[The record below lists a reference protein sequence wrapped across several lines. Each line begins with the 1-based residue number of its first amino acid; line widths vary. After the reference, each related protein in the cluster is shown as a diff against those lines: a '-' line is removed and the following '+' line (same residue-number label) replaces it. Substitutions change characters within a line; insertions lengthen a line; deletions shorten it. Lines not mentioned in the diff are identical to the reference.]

1 MSSCQPEVNSI
12 LTCKNNMEVKGNN
25 RCSCVVT
32 VFYPATERKQNK
44 GAKCRQIKKANFN
57 MRR

>member
-12 LTCKNNMEVKGNN
+12 LACKYNMEVKGSN
-25 RCSCVVT
+25 RCSCAVT

-44 GAKCRQIKKANFN
+44 GAKYRWI
-57 MRR
+57 